1 MRRTIWLM
9 LLSLFIV
16 AILSGC
22 SDQAYVIEEM
32 NGNQL
37 SLDPDE
43 QNPEEQYALTEVT
56 LDGETKIDGRTNQL
70 SVLQKG
76 DVIRFEYRNDKK
88 PLVATIERVK

>member
-16 AILSGC
+16 GSLSGC
-22 SDQAYVIEEM
+22 SDQAYVIEEL

-37 SLDPDE
+37 SLGPDD

-56 LDGETKIDGRTNQL
+56 LDGETTIDGRTNQL

-76 DVIRFEYRNDKK
+76 DIIRFAYRNGKK

>member
-1 MRRTIWLM
+1 MRRIIWLM
-9 LLSLFIV
+9 LLSLFMV
-16 AILSGC
+16 GILSGC
-22 SDQAYVIEEM
+22 SDQAYVIEEL

-37 SLDPDE
+37 SLGPDD

-56 LDGETKIDGRTNQL
+56 LDGETTIDGRTNQL

-76 DVIRFEYRNDKK
+76 DIIRFAYRNGKK

>member
-1 MRRTIWLM
+1 MRRIIWLR

-16 AILSGC
+16 GIFSSC
-22 SDQAYVIEEM
+22 SDQAYVIEEL

-37 SLDPDE
+37 SLGPDD

-56 LDGETKIDGRTNQL
+56 LDGETTIDGRTNQL

-76 DVIRFEYRNDKK
+76 DIIRFAYRNGKK

>member
-16 AILSGC
+16 GIFSGC
-22 SDQAYVIEEM
+22 SDQAYVIEEL

-37 SLDPDE
+37 SLGPDD

-56 LDGETKIDGRTNQL
+56 LDSETKIDGRTNQL

-76 DVIRFEYRNDKK
+76 DIIRFAYRNSKK
-88 PLVATIERVK
+88 PLVATIEQVK

>member
-16 AILSGC
+16 CILSGC
-22 SDQAYVIEEM
+22 SDEEYVIEEIE
-32 NGNQL
+32 GNQL
-37 SLDPDE
+37 SLGPDE

-56 LDGETKIDGRTNQL
+56 IDDQTKIDGRTNPL

-88 PLVATIERVK
+88 PLVATIERIK

>member
-1 MRRTIWLM
+1 MRRIIWLM

-16 AILSGC
+16 GSLSGC
-22 SDQAYVIEEM
+22 SDQAYVIEEL

-37 SLDPDE
+37 SLGPDD

-76 DVIRFEYRNDKK
+76 DIIRFAYRNGKK
-88 PLVATIERVK
+88 PLVETIERVK

>member
-16 AILSGC
+16 GIFSSC
-22 SDQAYVIEEM
+22 SDQAYVIEEL

-37 SLDPDE
+37 SLGPDD

-56 LDGETKIDGRTNQL
+56 LDGETTIDGRTNQL

-76 DVIRFEYRNDKK
+76 DIIRFAYRNGKK